1 MDKLARSKSH
11 QSSSNE
17 AYELGKN
24 WSKQAKERAFLLQ
37 EHLIKWFDD
46 EQSGMQEAIQ
56 QSILG
61 TDFSSEDIYFQLSA
75 IKSRLE
81 TGDLIHWVDQCT
93 SDRPSSDESRHW
105 LDAQSTD
112 NENIEAYTDYAED
125 SYRRIDDRP
134 YGGGPGMV
142 MQAPQLTRALR
153 AAKSQASGKVVYL
166 SPQGRTLTQ
175 EKVREFAGGPNLVL
189 LAGRYEG
196 IDQRVLDAEVD
207 EEISIGDY
215 VVAGGELPAMVL
227 IEAMVRC
234 LPGVLGNHE
243 SIDAESF
250 SNGLLD
256 WPHYTRPEEF
266 EDRSVPSELLG
277 GDHDKIRRWR
287 LKQALGQT
295 WLRRPDLLKDKY
307 LSDEEVS
314 LLREFKIQTLEQGQE
329 SSQ

>member
-1 MDKLARSKSH
+1 MRIDVVTIFPQMFQAVENCGMSRVAIEKGHL
-11 QSSSNE
+11 
-17 AYELGKN
+17 ELGF
-24 WSKQAKERAFLLQ
+24 WDPR
-37 EHLIKWFDD
+37 
-46 EQSGMQEAIQ
+46 
-56 QSILG
+56 
-61 TDFSSEDIYFQLSA
+61 
-75 IKSRLE
+75 
-81 TGDLIHWVDQCT
+81 
-93 SDRPSSDESRHW
+93 
-105 LDAQSTD
+105 
-112 NENIEAYTDYAED
+112 DYAED

-153 AAKSQASGKVVYL
+153 AAKLQASGKVVYL

-175 EKVREFAGGPNLVL
+175 EKVREFAGGPDLVL

-256 WPHYTRPEEF
+256 WPHYTRPEEL
-266 EDRSVPSELLG
+266 EGRSVPSELLG

-295 WLRRPDLLKDKY
+295 WLRRPDLLKDKH
-307 LSDEEVS
+307 LSDEEAS

>member
-1 MDKLARSKSH
+1 MRIDVVTIFPQMFKAVEDCGMSRVAIERGHL
-11 QSSSNE
+11 
-17 AYELGKN
+17 ELGL
-24 WSKQAKERAFLLQ
+24 WDPR
-37 EHLIKWFDD
+37 
-46 EQSGMQEAIQ
+46 
-56 QSILG
+56 
-61 TDFSSEDIYFQLSA
+61 
-75 IKSRLE
+75 
-81 TGDLIHWVDQCT
+81 
-93 SDRPSSDESRHW
+93 
-105 LDAQSTD
+105 
-112 NENIEAYTDYAED
+112 DYAED
-125 SYRRIDDRP
+125 NYRRIDDRP

-142 MQAPQLTRALR
+142 MQAPQLSRALR
-153 AAKSQASGKVVYL
+153 AAKLEADGKVVYL
-166 SPQGRTLTQ
+166 SPQGQTLTQ
-175 EKVREFAGGPNLVL
+175 EKVRELAGGPALVL
-189 LAGRYEG
+189 LTGRYEG

-234 LPGVLGNHE
+234 LPGVLGNNE

-266 EDRSVPSELLG
+266 EGRSVPSELLG
-277 GDHDKIRRWR
+277 GNHDKSRRWR

-295 WLRRPDLLKDKY
+295 WLRRPDLLKDKF

-314 LLREFKIQTLEQGQE
+314 LLREFKIQTSEHGQE

>member
-1 MDKLARSKSH
+1 VRIDVVTIFPQMFQAVENCGMSRVAIEKGHL
-11 QSSSNE
+11 
-17 AYELGKN
+17 ELGF
-24 WSKQAKERAFLLQ
+24 WDPR
-37 EHLIKWFDD
+37 
-46 EQSGMQEAIQ
+46 
-56 QSILG
+56 
-61 TDFSSEDIYFQLSA
+61 
-75 IKSRLE
+75 
-81 TGDLIHWVDQCT
+81 
-93 SDRPSSDESRHW
+93 
-105 LDAQSTD
+105 
-112 NENIEAYTDYAED
+112 DYAED

-175 EKVREFAGGPNLVL
+175 EKVREFAGGPDLVL

-256 WPHYTRPEEF
+256 WPHYTRPEKF
-266 EDRSVPSELLG
+266 EGRSVPSELLG

-295 WLRRPDLLKDKY
+295 WLRRPDLLKDKH
-307 LSDEEVS
+307 LSDEEAS

>member
-1 MDKLARSKSH
+1 MSRVAIERGHL
-11 QSSSNE
+11 
-17 AYELGKN
+17 ELGL
-24 WSKQAKERAFLLQ
+24 WDPR
-37 EHLIKWFDD
+37 
-46 EQSGMQEAIQ
+46 
-56 QSILG
+56 
-61 TDFSSEDIYFQLSA
+61 
-75 IKSRLE
+75 
-81 TGDLIHWVDQCT
+81 
-93 SDRPSSDESRHW
+93 
-105 LDAQSTD
+105 
-112 NENIEAYTDYAED
+112 DYAED
-125 SYRRIDDRP
+125 NYRRIDDRP

-142 MQAPQLTRALR
+142 MQAPQLSRALR
-153 AAKSQASGKVVYL
+153 AAKLEANGKVVYL

-175 EKVREFAGGPNLVL
+175 EKVRELAGVPALVL
-189 LAGRYEG
+189 LTGRYEG

-227 IEAMVRC
+227 IEAMVRY
-234 LPGVLGNHE
+234 LPGVLGNNE

-266 EDRSVPSELLG
+266 EGRSVPSELLG
-277 GDHDKIRRWR
+277 GNHDKIRRWR

-307 LSDEEVS
+307 LSDEEAS
-314 LLREFKIQTLEQGQE
+314 LLREFKIQTSEQGQE